1 MSVVLDKVAGMEIV
15 LGAVPGGAE
24 WVVIEAACGTFIL
37 AADEHGAGMAAAS
50 LDRQHHTRI
59 PER

>member
-1 MSVVLDKVAGMEIV
+1 MEIV

-37 AADEHGAGMAAAS
+37 AADERGAGRAAAS
-50 LDRQHHTRI
+50 LDRQHLAGI
-59 PER
+59 LER